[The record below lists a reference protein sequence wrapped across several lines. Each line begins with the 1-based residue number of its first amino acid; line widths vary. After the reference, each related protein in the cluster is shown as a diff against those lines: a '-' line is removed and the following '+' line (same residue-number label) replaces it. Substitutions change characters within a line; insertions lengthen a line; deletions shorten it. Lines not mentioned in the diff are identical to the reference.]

1 MNIIQNFKNIK
12 EELSSVNYNPK
23 IIAVS
28 KTFPLEHIQPLLDF
42 GHRVFGENKVQEAQK
57 KWESLRK
64 KFNDL
69 ELHLIGALQRNK
81 AKDAIKTFDYI
92 HSLDSEKLAL
102 ALIQAEQKLN
112 IKRKYFVQINTGNE
126 KQKSGII
133 KEELPNFIK
142 FIEGKL
148 NIIGLMCIPPVD
160 ENPEIHFKL
169 LEFLA
174 KQNNLQNLSMG
185 MTVDYMLACK
195 NGSNH
200 IRVGSK
206 IFGIRK

>member
-1 MNIIQNFKNIK
+1 MNIIQNFENIK
-12 EELSSVNYNPK
+12 EELSSENYNPK

-28 KTFPLEHIQPLLDF
+28 KTFPLKHIQPLLDF
-42 GHRVFGENKVQEAQK
+42 GHRVFGENKVQEAQI
-57 KWESLRK
+57 KWELPRA

-112 IKRKYFVQINTGNE
+112 VKRKYFIQINTGNE
-126 KQKSGII
+126 KQKSGIT
-133 KEELPNFIK
+133 KDELPNFIK

-148 NIIGLMCIPPVD
+148 NIIGLMCIPPVE

-174 KQNNLQNLSMG
+174 KQNNLLNLSMG
-185 MTVDYMLACK
+185 MTADYMLACK

>member
-28 KTFPLEHIQPLLDF
+28 KTFPIEHIQPLLDF

>member
-1 MNIIQNFKNIK
+1 MNIIQNFENIK
-12 EELSSVNYNPK
+12 EEVSSANYDPK

-28 KTFPLEHIQPLLDF
+28 KTFPLKHIQPLLDF
-42 GHRVFGENKVQEAQK
+42 GHRVFGENRVQEAQI
-57 KWESLRK
+57 KWELPRA

-112 IKRKYFVQINTGNE
+112 VKRKYFIQINTGNE
-126 KQKSGII
+126 KQKSGIT
-133 KEELPNFIK
+133 KDELPNFIK

-148 NIIGLMCIPPVD
+148 NIIGLMCIPPVE

-174 KQNNLQNLSMG
+174 KQNNLLNLSMG
-185 MTVDYMLACK
+185 MTADYMLACK

-200 IRVGSK
+200 IRIGSK

>member
-1 MNIIQNFKNIK
+1 MNIIQNFENIK
-12 EELSSVNYNPK
+12 EELSSANYNPK

-28 KTFPLEHIQPLLDF
+28 KTFPLKHIQPLLDF
-42 GHRVFGENKVQEAQK
+42 GHRVFGENRVQEAQI
-57 KWESLRK
+57 KWELPRA

-112 IKRKYFVQINTGNE
+112 VKRKYFIQINTGNE
-126 KQKSGII
+126 KQKSGIT
-133 KEELPNFIK
+133 KDELPNFIK

-148 NIIGLMCIPPVD
+148 NIIGLMCIPPVE

>member
-1 MNIIQNFKNIK
+1 
-12 EELSSVNYNPK
+12 
-23 IIAVS
+23 
-28 KTFPLEHIQPLLDF
+28 
-42 GHRVFGENKVQEAQK
+42 
-57 KWESLRK
+57 
-64 KFNDL
+64 
-69 ELHLIGALQRNK
+69 
-81 AKDAIKTFDYI
+81 
-92 HSLDSEKLAL
+92 
-102 ALIQAEQKLN
+102 
-112 IKRKYFVQINTGNE
+112 
-126 KQKSGII
+126 
-133 KEELPNFIK
+133 
-142 FIEGKL
+142 
-148 NIIGLMCIPPVD
+148 MCIPPVD

>member
-42 GHRVFGENKVQEAQK
+42 GHRVFGENRVQEAQI
-57 KWESLRK
+57 KWELPRK

>member
-1 MNIIQNFKNIK
+1 MNIIQNFENIK
-12 EELSSVNYNPK
+12 EELSSANYNPK

-28 KTFPLEHIQPLLDF
+28 KTFPLKHIQPLLDF
-42 GHRVFGENKVQEAQK
+42 GHRVFGENRVQEAQI
-57 KWESLRK
+57 KWELPRK

-112 IKRKYFVQINTGNE
+112 VKRKYFIQINTGNE
-126 KQKSGII
+126 KQKSGIT
-133 KEELPNFIK
+133 KDELPNFIK

-148 NIIGLMCIPPVD
+148 NIIGLMCIPPVE

-174 KQNNLQNLSMG
+174 KQNNLLNLSMG
-185 MTVDYMLACK
+185 MTADYMLACK

>member
-1 MNIIQNFKNIK
+1 MNIIQNFENIK
-12 EELSSVNYNPK
+12 EELSSANYNPK

-28 KTFPLEHIQPLLDF
+28 KTFPLKHIQPLLDF
-42 GHRVFGENKVQEAQK
+42 GHRVFGENRVQEAQI
-57 KWESLRK
+57 KWELPRA

-81 AKDAIKTFDYI
+81 AEDAIKTFDYI

-112 IKRKYFVQINTGNE
+112 VKRKYFIQINTGNE
-126 KQKSGII
+126 KQKSGIT
-133 KEELPNFIK
+133 KDELPNFIK

-148 NIIGLMCIPPVD
+148 NIIGLMCIPPVE

-174 KQNNLQNLSMG
+174 KQNNLLNLSMG
-185 MTVDYMLACK
+185 MTADYMLACK

-200 IRVGSK
+200 IRIGSK

>member
-1 MNIIQNFKNIK
+1 MNIIQNFENIK
-12 EELSSVNYNPK
+12 EELSSANYNPK

-28 KTFPLEHIQPLLDF
+28 KTFPLKHIQPLLDF
-42 GHRVFGENKVQEAQK
+42 GHRVFGENRVQEAQI
-57 KWESLRK
+57 KWELPRA

-69 ELHLIGALQRNK
+69 ALHLIGALQRNK

-112 IKRKYFVQINTGNE
+112 VKRKYFIQINTGNE
-126 KQKSGII
+126 KQKSGIT
-133 KEELPNFIK
+133 KDELPNFIK

-148 NIIGLMCIPPVD
+148 NIIGLMCIPPVE

-174 KQNNLQNLSMG
+174 KQNNLLNLSMG
-185 MTVDYMLACK
+185 MTADYMLACK

-200 IRVGSK
+200 IRIGSK
-206 IFGIRK
+206 IFGVRK

>member
-57 KWESLRK
+57 KWESPRK
-64 KFNDL
+64 NFNDL